1 MNWTLGGNF
10 DWSITLS
17 GGRANLV
24 ETWHDNIFIL
34 KKQSTIGSIFLN
46 RHRHRGRVKEQQPVR
61 VHSDNEK
68 IKKIKNLK
76 MQK

>member
-34 KKQSTIGSIFLN
+34 KTNNKWFN
-46 RHRHRGRVKEQQPVR
+46 FPE
-61 VHSDNEK
+61 
-68 IKKIKNLK
+68 
-76 MQK
+76 